1 MGAAQTQSWFTACS
15 TDDIDQIKKYHKYFI
30 KKRDERATKDNIM
43 QGYTGLLYGTFNNA
57 LNVVQFL
64 FPLEYQ
70 LYTTTEIIIPNEF
83 ETTKHNCI
91 KVSASVLQVAI
102 AKGNVEIAQW
112 ILEQI
117 TNNDQ
122 YKILR
127 NHVDVSHKNSL
138 CYIVEMNQSSIFTLF
153 KSFAQYYII
162 DELVCSDLNIMQL
175 AIQHDSERIF
185 RLFVSLSSL
194 KQFTHVFL
202 QQIKTINWNQLKQ
215 IISEAQYSKYS
226 LIFESVQN
234 EIPQWVKD
242 IANQIVVPEKYK
254 EPEPSDNQQLDNVQ
268 EDVLVQK
275 EQQNQIATE
284 EKVHIEEKN
293 DSITDSQIKHE
304 LQQSAQALLNSIA
317 GMANGIKNASKSK
330 ADDSEDSFENYLKDS
345 VRPANIGAE
354 PISPLVNTSKNI
366 FEQYQESLL
375 NQQPL
380 FTSVQHKS
388 DVPAIQQRHD
398 SNIFCEDYENSKPIW
413 SKMDHLR
420 KDSFYCQSLEEATSQ
435 LSPQKVEKSEDKF
448 FENKRN
454 VLLSMN
460 DSMSGS
466 FTHPNLMSS
475 YVSNVQSPLVQGK
488 EDKRTEDVT
497 AEKTADLRLENKE
510 NQMKEEKQLNKDEN
524 KLNNENK
531 QRKEEEIKQEQMKQN
546 KLEVL
551 EEPMFVKIIANDFEK
566 EQTEQLRENKEIISN
581 TKQQEPQFELNAEQT
596 QIIANIMQNEAVA
609 KMVDAIQEH
618 IEDLETK
625 QQEIEQKNIQLE
637 DIDKNLLE
645 ISQDESPEK
654 IDATP
659 QKVIE
664 KKQDTVA
671 KPPAQ
676 ADDDEYYYYSDE
688 EDKKPAL
695 NKNIKKTVSD
705 LEDYY
710 YYYSDEVEPPKQN
723 TKKEVQNDDE
733 YYYYDD

>member
-1 MGAAQTQSWFTACS
+1 MGAAQTHSWFTACS

-57 LNVVQFL
+57 VNVVQFL

-70 LYTTTEIIIPNEF
+70 LYTTTEIIMPNEF
-83 ETTKHNCI
+83 DTTKHNYI

-122 YKILR
+122 YKVLR
-127 NHVDVSHKNSL
+127 NHVDISHKNSL

-162 DELVCSDLNIMQL
+162 EELACSDLNIMQL

-185 RLFVSLSSL
+185 RLFVALSSL

-215 IISEAQYSKYS
+215 IISEAQYSKYNQ
-226 LIFESVQN
+226 IFESVQN

-268 EDVLVQK
+268 EDVQK
-275 EQQNQIATE
+275 EQPHQIATE
-284 EKVHIEEKN
+284 EKAHIEEKN
-293 DSITDSQIKHE
+293 DSITDSQIKYE

-330 ADDSEDSFENYLKDS
+330 VDDSEDSFENYLKDS
-345 VRPANIGAE
+345 VRPSNIGAE
-354 PISPLVNTSKNI
+354 PLSPLVNTSKNI

-398 SNIFCEDYENSKPIW
+398 SNVFCEDYENSKPIW

-420 KDSFYCQSLEEATSQ
+420 KDSFYCQSLEEATQQ

-448 FENKRN
+448 FEPKRN
-454 VLLSMN
+454 LLLN

-497 AEKTADLRLENKE
+497 AEKTTDVIFENKE
-510 NQMKEEKQLNKDEN
+510 KKIKEDENQIDKELKDEN
-524 KLNNENK
+524 DENK
-531 QRKEEEIKQEQMKQN
+531 EMNEN

-551 EEPMFVKIIANDFEK
+551 EEPMFVKIIANDVEK
-566 EQTEQLRENKEIISN
+566 EQTEQILENKEIVSN
-581 TKQQEPQFELNAEQT
+581 TKQQEPQFELNVEQT
-596 QIIANIMQNEAVA
+596 HIIANIMQNEAVA

-654 IDATP
+654 IDVTP
-659 QKVIE
+659 QKVVE
-664 KKQDTVA
+664 KKQDTPVA
-671 KPPAQ
+671 KPPAP
-676 ADDDEYYYYSDE
+676 ADDDEYYYYSDEE

-695 NKNIKKTVSD
+695 NKNIKKPVSD

-710 YYYSDEVEPPKQN
+710 YYYSDDVESPKQN